1 MSAVTHPASEGLRLL
16 ADQLDRMV
24 CEDGITLNVKAEFQF
39 TKADF
44 SIACRRLDMVT
55 RPIKDEDLFVNATGK
70 VGELT
75 ISGYAWRREMCVK
88 KTVMKAVE
96 VWVCGD
102 EDMSV
107 QP

>member
-1 MSAVTHPASEGLRLL
+1 MSHPASDGLRQL
-16 ADQLDRMV
+16 ADKLDQMAKD
-24 CEDGITLNVKAEFQF
+24 DGVVLTVKAEIDL

-55 RPIKDEDLFVNATGK
+55 RPIKDEDTFVIANGK
-70 VGELT
+70 AGELT
-75 ISGYAWRREMCVK
+75 ITGVAWRRDMCVK

-102 EDMSV
+102 EDVAVSA
-107 QP
+107 